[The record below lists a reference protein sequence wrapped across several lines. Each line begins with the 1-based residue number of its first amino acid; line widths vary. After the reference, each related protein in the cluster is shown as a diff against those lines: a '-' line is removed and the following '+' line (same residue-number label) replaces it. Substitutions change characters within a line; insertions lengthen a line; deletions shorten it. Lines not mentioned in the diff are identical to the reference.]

1 MPTYRVAPVP
11 IKTRILRAA
20 VEATV
25 PLAIEMGMRSHRINV
40 DALVGQGVIFVIALF
55 FYENEDAYDLEI
67 DASGVR
73 KLSHGNVERAV
84 SSSWIRFAKESGRG
98 PYRAFRIS
106 EGSFGWLGVGG
117 ISIPARVR
125 EYEQIKAQVLSW
137 LEHPRGEAVS
147 LTP

>member
-1 MPTYRVAPVP
+1 MPTYLVAPVP
-11 IKTRILRAA
+11 FKSRVLRA
-20 VEATV
+20 VGETCL
-25 PLAIEMGMRSHRINV
+25 PLALEF
-40 DALVGQGVIFVIALF
+40 ALRPHSMSLNDFVGQGVIGVFLF
-55 FYENEDAYDLEI
+55 FVFEQEDEYCLEI

-73 KLSHGNVERAV
+73 KLRHGNVERAV
-84 SSSWIRFAKESGRG
+84 SSSRIRFAKESGRG

-106 EGSFGWLGVGG
+106 EKNFGWLGGG